1 MADSTTPPDPLR
13 LILIDDHDSARS
25 ALERRLA
32 ADARVAV
39 VASTAR
45 LPEALSAIA
54 RHAPH
59 AALIDHR
66 RQDGDGLYIVAQ
78 VDAVPRSHRPLVAL
92 HSAFLDTAEWM
103 RARQAG
109 ADDWFLK
116 QIGAEALVERLV
128 EAVRRCLPPE
138 RWQSIA

>member
-1 MADSTTPPDPLR
+1 MADSHAPPLPLR

-25 ALERRLA
+25 ALERRLV
-32 ADARVAV
+32 ADARVTV

-45 LPEALSAIA
+45 LPEALSAVA

-78 VDAVPRSHRPLVAL
+78 LDALPRSHRPLVVL
-92 HSAFLDTAEWM
+92 HSAFIDAAEWL

-116 QIGAEALVERLV
+116 QIGAEALVERLGA
-128 EAVRRCLPPE
+128 AVRRRLPPE
-138 RWQSIA
+138 RWQSFA

>member
-1 MADSTTPPDPLR
+1 
-13 LILIDDHDSARS
+13 
-25 ALERRLA
+25 
-32 ADARVAV
+32 V
-39 VASTAR
+39 
-45 LPEALSAIA
+45 
-54 RHAPH
+54 
-59 AALIDHR
+59 
-66 RQDGDGLYIVAQ
+66 
-78 VDAVPRSHRPLVAL
+78 L
-92 HSAFLDTAEWM
+92 HSAFIDAAEWL